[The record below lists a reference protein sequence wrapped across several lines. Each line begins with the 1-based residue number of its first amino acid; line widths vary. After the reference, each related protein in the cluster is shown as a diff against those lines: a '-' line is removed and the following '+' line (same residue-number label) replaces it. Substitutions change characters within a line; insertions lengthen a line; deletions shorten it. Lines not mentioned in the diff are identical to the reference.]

1 MNVRVLVK
9 NLYIVF
15 ARAIGL
21 WLGNFDGSPFLYSS
35 IVRLIF
41 HDVGICFCL

>member
-9 NLYIVF
+9 KLYIIF
-15 ARAIGL
+15 ASTIGL
-21 WLGNFDGSPFLYSS
+21 WLGNFDGSCFLYKS

-41 HDVGICFCL
+41 HDVGIYFSL

>member
-9 NLYIVF
+9 NLYIMF
-15 ARAIGL
+15 ASAIDL
-21 WLGNFDGSPFLYSS
+21 WFDNVEGSPFLYKS

-41 HDVGICFCL
+41 HDVGIYFCL

>member
-1 MNVRVLVK
+1 MNVRILVK

-15 ARAIGL
+15 ASVIGL
-21 WLGNFDGSPFLYSS
+21 WFDIFEGSPFLYRSM
-35 IVRLIF
+35 VKFIF